1 VGEVGKKKKKQTNP
15 ATLHKERNGKKN
27 KEYREMDNFYYTCLY
42 DILQKPEHRATRTEK
57 VNRLKAQLIKAYRE
71 QRQG

>member
-1 VGEVGKKKKKQTNP
+1 VVGEVGKKTNP
-15 ATLHKERNGKKN
+15 ATLHTERNGKN
-27 KEYREMDNFYYTCLY
+27 KEYTEMDNFYYTCLY
-42 DILQKPEHRATRTEK
+42 DVPQNPEHRATRTEK